1 MRSANPFALERPSTD
16 SLFDA
21 ILALLQPIRRLAHW
35 VELRD
40 YSGLDAVA
48 QLERPQCTHA
58 ALGTDYDAMHPGWP
72 LACASYF

>member
-16 SLFDA
+16 SFFSA
-21 ILALLQPIRRLAHW
+21 TPAVLQSIRRLAHW
-35 VELRD
+35 VEVPD
-40 YSGLDAVA
+40 YSGLDTVA
-48 QLERPQCTHA
+48 QLDRPQYAHA